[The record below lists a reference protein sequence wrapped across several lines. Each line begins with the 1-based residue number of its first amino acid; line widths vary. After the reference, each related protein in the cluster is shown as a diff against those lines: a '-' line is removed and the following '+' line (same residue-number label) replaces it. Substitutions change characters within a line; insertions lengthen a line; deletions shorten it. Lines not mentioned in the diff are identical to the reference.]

1 MTVLITGD
9 SGYIGSFIKK
19 ELSETRSVFGIS
31 EIMDSVFFD
40 LSKTENISLIQQKI
54 GNKKIDV
61 LIHLASIVANGSDLN
76 SIEIINQNNSIS
88 INVVNLA
95 KELGVNQFINFSS
108 TAVYPNIDGT
118 YNELS
123 EINPAVNKDCF
134 YGLSKFNSEVI
145 ANYLLGNNGVK
156 VVNLRPAYVLEF
168 NSVTKGLFY
177 DFVNEIKEKNTITIY
192 GYGKRL
198 INFTSRESI
207 LQKIEKAIEN
217 KSEGVFN
224 VIDQTVSINDL
235 AQKAKELYGNNNTSI
250 IYLKKVKDTFFKV
263 ESIYQ

>member
-9 SGYIGSFIKK
+9 NGYIGSYLKE
-19 ELSETRSVFGIS
+19 ELSKTMIVFGIS
-31 EIMDSVFFD
+31 EIMESVFFD
-40 LSKTENISLIQQKI
+40 LSKTENISLIKHRI

-61 LIHLASIVANGSDLN
+61 LIHLASVVANGSDLN
-76 SIEIINQNNSIS
+76 SIDIINQNNAIS
-88 INVVNLA
+88 FNVVNLA
-95 KELGVNQFINFSS
+95 RELMVNQFINFSS

-145 ANYLLGNNGVK
+145 ANYLLANNNVK

-168 NSVTKGLFY
+168 NYVTKGLFY
-177 DFVNEIKEKNTITIY
+177 DFINEIQENNTVTIY

-198 INFTSRESI
+198 INFTTRKSI
-207 LQKIEKAIEN
+207 FQKIEKLIRH
-217 KSEGVFN
+217 KSEGIFN
-224 VIDQTVSINDL
+224 IIDQTLSVNDL
-235 AQKAKELYGNNNTSI
+235 AETAKELYGNSSTSI
-250 IYLKKVKDTFFKV
+250 IYLNKVKDTFFKV